1 MNVLPSG
8 PLYTSE
14 YKQKKVYFPSNPPEW
29 LFCSICQAL
38 AVSPMQATCCGKLY
52 CEACVQQWK
61 QRSHTCPT
69 CRSTATSQS
78 KFDLFVD
85 RNAQQHI
92 SNLLVLCQNVEG
104 GCRERMELSDLD
116 HHLSSKGCKFQ
127 LLNCPNGC
135 TRMIPRCSLS
145 YYLTSHCPLR
155 EAICEFCKISSTYE
169 DINGYHKKKCPMLPL
184 DCPNECGEKEIPR
197 KDVSSHR
204 QICPREKVPCQYEP
218 FGCKEK
224 MLRKDLSQHMKDS
237 VEQHLLL
244 TMNRVLKLESE
255 NTALKAKVD
264 SLMKM
269 FS

>member
-61 QRSHTCPT
+61 QRSNTCPT

-92 SNLLVLCQNVEG
+92 NNLLVLCQNVED

-116 HHLSSKGCKFQ
+116 HHLNSEKGCKFQ
-127 LLNCPNGC
+127 L
-135 TRMIPRCSLS
+135 MI
-145 YYLTSHCPLR
+145 
-155 EAICEFCKISSTYE
+155 
-169 DINGYHKKKCPMLPL
+169 
-184 DCPNECGEKEIPR
+184 
-197 KDVSSHR
+197 
-204 QICPREKVPCQYEP
+204 
-218 FGCKEK
+218 
-224 MLRKDLSQHMKDS
+224 
-237 VEQHLLL
+237 
-244 TMNRVLKLESE
+244 
-255 NTALKAKVD
+255 
-264 SLMKM
+264 
-269 FS
+269 